1 MAHRTHS
8 ECVLST
14 GLAIQWS
21 LEEGYPH
28 LRWAKTKQ
36 LKPYRPSWVG
46 WAGNWEGTKPLTAIH
61 RAAKNEVWTFCF
73 EFLTKVFCLF
83 RLFL

>member
-1 MAHRTHS
+1 MAHETHS
-8 ECVLST
+8 ERALST

-21 LEEGYPH
+21 LEEGYPQ

-36 LKPYRPSWVG
+36 LKPYRPSWVR
-46 WAGNWEGTKPLTAIH
+46 WVGNWEGATPRTAIY
-61 RAAKNEVWTFCF
+61 RSARNGVWTFCF
-73 EFLTKVFCLF
+73 EFLSRVFCLS